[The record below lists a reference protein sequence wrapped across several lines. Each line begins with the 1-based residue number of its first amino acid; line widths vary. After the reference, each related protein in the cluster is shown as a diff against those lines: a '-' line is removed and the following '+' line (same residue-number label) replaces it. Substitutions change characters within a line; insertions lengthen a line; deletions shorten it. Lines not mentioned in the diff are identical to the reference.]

1 MEIKNVFVV
10 PVLCFSI
17 LGGCAAPPTAP
28 AAQAVERVY
37 VVQPPEPPKEP
48 TADELLRYIEHIR
61 RAPVTLLEHEA
72 HESERRLQTDP
83 TMLNRMRQA
92 LFLAFAPTP
101 YRSTSRAHTLLDG
114 LSRESGDL
122 QPLAKLLT
130 AALQERLN
138 LELALTE
145 ERKQKQD
152 LRRKLD
158 QLKAI
163 EEDLGR
169 DRQSPII
176 NPR

>member
-1 MEIKNVFVV
+1 MEIKNAFVV
-10 PVLCFSI
+10 PVLCLGI
-17 LGGCAAPPTAP
+17 LAGCAANPKEPAP
-28 AAQAVERVY
+28 QKSVRVH

-61 RAPVTLLEHEA
+61 RAPVSVLEREA
-72 HESERRLQTDP
+72 HDSEQRAQTEP

-101 YRSTSRAHTLLDG
+101 FRSTSRAHMLLDG
-114 LSRESGDL
+114 LSREPGDL
-122 QPLAKLLT
+122 QSLAKLLT
-130 AALQERLN
+130 ASLQERLN
-138 LELALTE
+138 LEVALSE
-145 ERKQKQD
+145 ERKQKHD

-169 DRQSPII
+169 DRQTPII